1 MPVGTPETFAIDL
14 LVPHPFNPRLC
25 LHEDRIK
32 SMTASMKENGF
43 DPAFAII
50 VRKIQERLEILSGHH
65 RVEAAKRAGLASVPC
80 WVKDLDDEEAYMLL
94 VTSNNQ
100 SELSPLE
107 IGLHALHLDEARGG
121 RGRKGGVSAYADQIG
136 RSRGS
141 VADYRMA
148 AEVAEKVPN
157 LLSELTDKTSQLAVI
172 HKLPEAIWEFAIK
185 RMLKYD
191 WSVKETESR
200 ITQAKLL
207 ESHEDMKA
215 YFGKSIPVPVVA
227 EEPAKMQEEI
237 KEFYGVGVP
246 APVGGEVLSRSV
258 GELSAS
264 DALEM
269 DVEPE
274 ETGSVGPRNAGLQDT
289 SYATQ
294 GRVVSSGT
302 SVAVVEPTSQVA
314 TSVAIQEQE
323 EEDEWAECE
332 VTSTRKC
339 DDVLDQIQRLWDDNP
354 ARREDIAKLIH
365 SLSGTVIVEGSAS
378 RGVVQKESGNVSPA
392 MAVTAI
398 YQSLSDTKAKQS
410 FYGVVRNLWEADKP
424 RREKTTGF
432 VKPSFD
438 EVKAYC
444 DERKNGIDPQ
454 AFLDHYD
461 ACGWVI
467 GATKKPV
474 ADWKGCVRTW
484 EQSRKE
490 KQKAEVVKSAPKKVV
505 ECDAVRR
512 GRELEEEML
521 REDAEYAARKA
532 AAK

>member
-1 MPVGTPETFAIDL
+1 MPVGNPETFAIDL
-14 LVPHPFNPRLC
+14 LVPHPLNPRLC

-32 SMTASMKENGF
+32 SMTASIKESGF

-50 VRKIQERLEILSGHH
+50 VRWVGEMLQILSGHH
-65 RVEAAKRAGLASVPC
+65 RVEAANRAGLASVPC
-80 WVKDLDDEEAYMLL
+80 WVRDLDDEEAYMLL

-121 RGRKGGVSAYADQIG
+121 RGKKGGVSAYADQIG

-148 AEVAEKVPN
+148 AEVAERVPN

-185 RMLKYD
+185 RLLKYE
-191 WSVKETESR
+191 WSVKETENR
-200 ITQAKLL
+200 IGQAKLL

-227 EEPAKMQEEI
+227 EEPAQMQEEI
-237 KEFYGVGVP
+237 QEFYGVGVP
-246 APVGGEVLSRSV
+246 APVGGAVLSRSV

-264 DALEM
+264 DALEF
-269 DVEPE
+269 DIEPE
-274 ETGSVGPRNAGLQDT
+274 ETGSVVPRNAGLQDSSMT
-289 SYATQ
+289 TQ
-294 GRVVSSGT
+294 GGVASSGT
-302 SVAVVEPTSQVA
+302 SVAVVEPTPQVA

-332 VTSTRKC
+332 VASTGKC
-339 DDVLDQIQRLWDDNP
+339 EDVLEQIQRLWDDNP
-354 ARREDIAKLIH
+354 ARREEIAKLIH

-378 RGVVQKESGNVSPA
+378 RGVVQQEVGSVSPA
-392 MAVTAI
+392 MAVTAV
-398 YQSLSDTKAKQS
+398 YHSLSTLKEKENI
-410 FYGVVRNLWEADKP
+410 YGILRKLWEIDKP
-424 RREKTTGF
+424 SRAATGF
-432 VKPSFD
+432 KKPTIE

-454 AFLDHYD
+454 RFMDHYESN
-461 ACGWVI
+461 GWRI
-467 GATKKPV
+467 GKTAKPV
-474 ADWKGCVRTW
+474 VDWKACMRTW
-484 EQSRKE
+484 ESYRKDE
-490 KQKAEVVKSAPKKVV
+490 KQAVKKTPDDVAREADMARTAAHLKAKS
-505 ECDAVRR
+505 EIRVRPVR
-512 GRELEEEML
+512 PMPDR
-521 REDAEYAARKA
+521 D
-532 AAK
+532 